1 MRDITLVLIRHS
13 KSCANHVRDIAG
25 THDLSHPLVA
35 ASQEIRDP
43 ALSAHGVSM
52 ARAYG
57 PPLRTRLQRAGVQ
70 LTGPDV
76 LVGSSGLQ
84 RARET
89 AGLLF
94 PSDHSH
100 AHYPHIMEFGDIP
113 ENTPAQLRRKKPD
126 FRAFLRHL
134 HDLPQSTFIVVAHG
148 SFLRSEAW
156 PIVSPRKPHHARF
169 GNLDAFVV
177 RTGLTEDGRL
187 LNPKVT
193 DLPWSGRRLTG
204 GDRCSRH
211 VERLIQTHT
220 HKTGSNSRKMAR
232 RTRTRTRTRK
242 QRGGA
247 ATSMPLAWYQQGAQF
262 QGTVA
267 EPTGVGLAGSSA
279 TWARSALPAQGGG
292 RWRRT
297 LRRQQGG
304 FHDQRSGVTDHLEQ
318 MGGFSPSVMGAGFAS
333 VGMRLLPAAA
343 YMGYNQFQ
351 NFSKQRKRTQR
362 RQRK

>member
-1 MRDITLVLIRHS
+1 MREITLILIRHS
-13 KSCANHVRDIAG
+13 KSCANHARDIAG

-43 ALSAHGVSM
+43 ALSAHGAAM

-57 PPLRTRLQRAGVQ
+57 PTLRSRLQRASIQ

-84 RARET
+84 RACDT
-89 AGLLF
+89 AKLLF
-94 PSDHSH
+94 PTVSVTHLS
-100 AHYPHIMEFGDIP
+100 HIMEFGNIP
-113 ENTPAQLRRKKPD
+113 ENTPTRLRREKPD

-134 HDLPQSTFIVVAHG
+134 HDLSQSTFIVVAHG

-156 PIVSPRKPHHARF
+156 PIVSPRRPDHARF

-193 DLPWSGRRLTG
+193 DLPWAGRKPAG
-204 GDRCSRH
+204 GDRCSHR
-211 VERLIQTHT
+211 VERMIRTHT
-220 HKTGSNSRKMAR
+220 HKTGGNSRKMTR
-232 RTRTRTRTRK
+232 RHVRTRK
-242 QRGGA
+242 QKGGA
-247 ATSMPLAWYQQGAQF
+247 TGLPLAWYQQGAQF

-279 TWARSALPAQGGG
+279 SWARSALPAQGGG
-292 RWRRT
+292 RRRRT
-297 LRRQQGG
+297 HRRQQGG
-304 FHDQRSGVTDHLEQ
+304 IHDQRSGVTDHLEQ

-351 NFSKQRKRTQR
+351 NYSKQRKRTQR
-362 RQRK
+362 R